1 MSLMTLL
8 QAGGKPATSGSM
20 HVDMWEWI
28 VLGIVVIALIL
39 FDLLGHVRKEHEP
52 TVGEAA
58 RWTALY
64 ISLAMLFGV
73 MTIVRHGGQFGAEF
87 FAGYLTEYSLSLDNI
102 FVFIIIIAAFRVPRL
117 YQQKVLMYGIVIALV
132 LRFVFILLGAAII
145 ERFVWAFFFFGAWM
159 LWTALN
165 QIKDGIEEGR
175 ERIAGKAQDEEFT
188 PPLMSR
194 LMSKRFNVT
203 EGFVGAKL
211 VTRRNGK
218 TWITPLLLCIVS
230 IGTIDLL
237 FALDSIPAIYG
248 LTNEPF
254 IVFAANAFA
263 LLGLR
268 QLFFLVDGLL
278 ERLIYLHY
286 GLAVILGYIGYKLI
300 VHAAHGYDLA
310 GYLPEPGI
318 AFSVGFIILTILITV
333 IASIIG
339 ARKLEAQGVVLNKDA
354 DEIDGIEPR
363 EAPHYKLDNNRQ

>member
-1 MSLMTLL
+1 
-8 QAGGKPATSGSM
+8 M

-28 VLGIVVIALIL
+28 VLGAVVIALIL
-39 FDLLGHVRKEHEP
+39 FDLLGHVRKAHEP

-64 ISLAMLFGV
+64 VSLAVVFGV

-159 LWTALN
+159 LWTAFN

-175 ERIAGKAQDEEFT
+175 ERLAGELEEEEFT

-194 LMSKRFNVT
+194 MMSKWFNVT

-211 VTRRNGK
+211 VTRRHGK

-248 LTNEPF
+248 LTAEPF

-300 VHAAHGYDLA
+300 VHAAHGYEMA
-310 GYLPEPGI
+310 SFLPEPGI
-318 AFSVGFIILTILITV
+318 IFSVAFIIVTILVTV

-339 ARKLEAQGVVLNKDA
+339 ARRLEARGIVLNKDA
-354 DEIDGIEPR
+354 DEIDDIEPR
-363 EAPHYKLDNNRQ
+363 EAPHYDLENKRN